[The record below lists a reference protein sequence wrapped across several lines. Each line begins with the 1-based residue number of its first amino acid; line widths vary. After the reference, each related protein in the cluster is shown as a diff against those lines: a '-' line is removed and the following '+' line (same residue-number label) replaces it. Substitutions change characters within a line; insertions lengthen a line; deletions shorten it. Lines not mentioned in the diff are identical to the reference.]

1 MLEGTGIVQ
10 EVTVVLQVMILDEGI
25 ADEINFIVE
34 SSQVLESFRISKDE
48 KLKRQS
54 ECWSIFL
61 FNKQGATHIG
71 NPFKGGIKC

>member
-1 MLEGTGIVQ
+1 M
-10 EVTVVLQVMILDEGI
+10 VLQVMILDEGI

-54 ECWSIFL
+54 ECWSNF
-61 FNKQGATHIG
+61 
-71 NPFKGGIKC
+71 